1 MNIYKLL
8 LAGAL
13 LTVGLLSCN
22 NDDAETVITIPEI
35 ETLAVSGSDNVTLGD
50 SVFFNATVNDDKTPL
65 STLEV
70 ELLSKEVVLEHKT
83 IRTKGNKVSLSDISI
98 FVPFMPN
105 VATGDELT
113 LRFTLINVNGGEAK
127 MEKKLKAVRPQL
139 PETLYMVL
147 SDESVIEL
155 HATEEN
161 PLMYESD
168 EGGYVSAFSAKIA
181 TSPNPLEAEYVWNAG
196 DKDNTAVIGNKFGP
210 DVRFSYNSWLVKKIK
225 FDAFSFTLDVEGL
238 KLVVKVKGVQMIAS
252 GEYLYAGVNFTKGGE
267 FEIEGIE
274 NPEAA
279 CNRDFFTYNAQTGKY
294 TFTGESGKW
303 DVYYSLNYNYIWV
316 NRMADVAPA
325 TYWII
330 GAGLSSIPRWY
341 PAFNDVGWDL
351 DDVKQLAY
359 MKPIEAN
366 KYQASIY
373 LSDQVPWGFDIQI
386 YSNRTWKANFAVFA
400 NDRLTGDIEG
410 FLAAGRNMA
419 DLVMSDGFVPGYY
432 RLTLDI
438 TDGLAKAKVH
448 IERLIAEK

>member
-70 ELLSKEVVLEHKT
+70 ELLSEEVVLEHKT

-252 GEYLYAGVNFTKGGE
+252 GEYLYAGVNF
-267 FEIEGIE
+267 
-274 NPEAA
+274 
-279 CNRDFFTYNAQTGKY
+279 
-294 TFTGESGKW
+294 
-303 DVYYSLNYNYIWV
+303 
-316 NRMADVAPA
+316 
-325 TYWII
+325 
-330 GAGLSSIPRWY
+330 
-341 PAFNDVGWDL
+341 
-351 DDVKQLAY
+351 
-359 MKPIEAN
+359 
-366 KYQASIY
+366 
-373 LSDQVPWGFDIQI
+373 
-386 YSNRTWKANFAVFA
+386 
-400 NDRLTGDIEG
+400 
-410 FLAAGRNMA
+410 
-419 DLVMSDGFVPGYY
+419 
-432 RLTLDI
+432 
-438 TDGLAKAKVH
+438 
-448 IERLIAEK
+448 